1 MTVASTTSP
10 GKRAKGASSRSRRP
24 SAARAT
30 PLPPQASRSTG
41 PCQLSVG
48 EGEFRYAGGTFDFV
62 FLELDSALRFTVAV
76 PPEHRNTVLD
86 GAAGEMLHA
95 LVFVDAGPADVA
107 LGVTGGGTFADCA
120 VWPGAEAAG
129 ALVRAGWE
137 RLKDRRNMERLH
149 AVGRALVSEQNLGRL
164 LDLILTKARELLKA
178 EAGSIYLLTG
188 EGDRAELVFAHTQ
201 NARVKLPFHR
211 ITMPVS
217 GQTLAGFV
225 ALSKETLNLPDVYRI
240 PAEAPY
246 RFNDSFD
253 RQAGYR
259 TTSMLVVPMQD
270 TEGEVLGVLQLLNRQ
285 EEDGRT
291 VAFSPGDHDL
301 AQSLAGQ
308 AAVAVKNA
316 QLREDIER
324 LFEGFVAASVT
335 AIEAR
340 DPVTSGH
347 SGRVADLT
355 VDLAEAVNATP
366 NGPYGGLSFTDR
378 QLRELRYA
386 SLLHDFGKVGVR
398 EQVLVKAKKLDPSQ
412 LEIILQRLRQR
423 ELEEA
428 LDGLARAWKGGGDF
442 SLWERTVQDRQ
453 GESER
458 LIHLIRQSNE
468 PTVLAQEVADGLGLL
483 ENLTF
488 THWSGERRTVVEPGD
503 LACLRIRRGSLS
515 EAERLEIESHVTHTF
530 RFLERIPWTR
540 DLAGIPD
547 IAYAHHERLSGR
559 GYPRKLTEPEIPV
572 QSRAMAIADVYDALT
587 AQDRPYKG
595 AVPLE
600 RSLAILDEEA
610 RDGALD
616 RGLLDLFI
624 EARIYDRTARQG

>member
-1 MTVASTTSP
+1 
-10 GKRAKGASSRSRRP
+10 
-24 SAARAT
+24 
-30 PLPPQASRSTG
+30 
-41 PCQLSVG
+41 VG
-48 EGEFRYAGGTFDFV
+48 ECRYAGVTFF
-62 FLELDSALRFTVAV
+62 FLELVSALRFTVAV
-76 PPEHRNTVLD
+76 PPKHRITLEQL
-86 GAAGEMLHA
+86 AAGEMRRA
-95 LVFVDAGPADVA
+95 LVLVDAGPADVV
-107 LGVTGGGTFADCA
+107 LGLPGEGAFATCE
-120 VWPGAEAAG
+120 VWPGPEAAEA
-129 ALVRAGWE
+129 LLRAGWE

-149 AVGRALVSEQNLGRL
+149 EVGRALASEQNLDRL

-188 EGDRAELVFAHTQ
+188 EDEHRELLFAHTQ
-201 NARVKLPFHR
+201 NARVSLPYHR
-211 ITMPVS
+211 FAMPVS
-217 GQTLAGFV
+217 HETLAGFV
-225 ALSKETLNLPDVYRI
+225 ALTRETLNLPDVYGI
-240 PAEAPY
+240 PVEAPY

-253 RQAGYR
+253 RQAGYH
-259 TTSMLVVPMQD
+259 TTSMLVVPMAD
-270 TEGEVLGVLQLLNRQ
+270 TEGEVLGVLQLLNH
-285 EEDGRT
+285 EEEEQGVT
-291 VAFSPGDHDL
+291 AFSAEDQGL

-355 VDLAEAVNATP
+355 VGLAEAVNATP
-366 NGPYGGLSFTDR
+366 NGVYGRLSFSDR

-398 EQVLVKAKKLDPSQ
+398 EQVLVKAKKLDPGQ

-423 ELEEA
+423 EVEAALEA
-428 LDGLARAWKGGGDF
+428 LAHAWKGGGSF
-442 SLWERTVQDRQ
+442 ELWERATQDRQ
-453 GESER
+453 AEAER
-458 LIHLIRQSNE
+458 FIHLIRQSNE
-468 PTVLAQEVADGLGLL
+468 PSVLSQDVAEGLGLL
-483 ENLTF
+483 ETLDF
-488 THWSGERRTVVEPGD
+488 THWTGERKAVVEPAD
-503 LACLRIRRGSLS
+503 LAALRIRRGSLS
-515 EAERLEIESHVTHTF
+515 EAERAEIESHVTHTF

-540 DLAGIPD
+540 DLAGIPE
-547 IAYAHHERLSGR
+547 IAYAHHERLTGR
-559 GYPRKLTEPEIPV
+559 GYPRQLAQTEIPV
-572 QSRAMAIADVYDALT
+572 QSRAMAIADVFDALT

-600 RSLAILDEEA
+600 KSLAILDEEA

-624 EARIYDRTARQG
+624 EAKVFERTVKRP